1 MKKGDLLIVEDDKKI
16 AEALKDYFIKENF
29 NVSILNTGEKVVSNV
44 KTKMPDLILLDIML
58 PDKDG
63 ITLCREIRSFSD
75 VPIIFV
81 TAKVKDI
88 DRLLGLELGAD
99 DYICKPFLPQ
109 EVVARVKAV
118 IRRTRPDRKNNRLVA
133 GAVDMNDETH
143 KVTVD
148 GANVNLTPIEY
159 NLLKI
164 MMSAPDK
171 VFTRA
176 DLLSSIHGSGH
187 DYYRRTIDN
196 HIKNLRKKIN
206 SHLSD
211 KKIIHTVHGVGYKI
225 TSSQHD

>member
-1 MKKGDLLIVEDDKKI
+1 MKKGNLLIVEDDKKI

-29 NVSILNTGEKVVSNV
+29 NVSILNTGEKVVRDV
-44 KTKMPDLILLDIML
+44 KTSMPDLILLDIML

-63 ITLCREIRSFSD
+63 IAICREIRSFSD

-118 IRRTRPDRKNNRLVA
+118 IRRTRPDRERNRLVV
-133 GAVDMNDETH
+133 GAVCMDDENH
-143 KVTVD
+143 EVTVE
-148 GANVNLTPIEY
+148 GTNVDLTPIEY

-171 VFTRA
+171 VFTRS
-176 DLLSSIHGSGH
+176 DLLSTIHGYG
-187 DYYRRTIDN
+187 YYCYERTIDN

-206 SHLSD
+206 SYLQD
-211 KKIIHTVHGVGYKI
+211 QEIIQTVYGVGYKI
-225 TSSQHD
+225 ASPQYD

>member
-1 MKKGDLLIVEDDKKI
+1 MIKGKILIVEDDKKI
-16 AEALKDYFIKENF
+16 ADVLKDYFIKENF
-29 NVSILNTGEKVVSNV
+29 NVSISGTGEKVVGDV
-44 KTKMPDLILLDIML
+44 KNNMPDLILLDIML

-63 ITLCREIRSFSD
+63 ITICREIRSFSD

-81 TAKVKDI
+81 TAKVQDV

-118 IRRTRPDRKNNRLVA
+118 IRRTRPDRERNRLVV
-133 GAVDMNDETH
+133 GTVNMDDEIHEVRVDGT
-143 KVTVD
+143 TVD
-148 GANVNLTPIEY
+148 LTPIEY

-164 MMSAPDK
+164 MMIVPDK

-176 DLLSSIHGSGH
+176 DLLSAIHGYG
-187 DYYRRTIDN
+187 YYCYERTIDN

-206 SHLSD
+206 SHLPNQE
-211 KKIIHTVHGVGYKI
+211 IINTVHGVGYKI
-225 TSSQHD
+225 GSSQYD

>member
-1 MKKGDLLIVEDDKKI
+1 MRKGNLLIVEDDYKI
-16 AEALKDYFIKENF
+16 ATALKHFFVQENF
-29 NVSILNTGEKVVSNV
+29 DVSILNAGGGVVCDV
-44 KTKMPDLILLDIML
+44 KKNMPDLILLDIML

-63 ITLCREIRSFSD
+63 TTICRDIRSFSD

-81 TAKVKDI
+81 TAKVKDV

-118 IRRTRPDRKNNRLVA
+118 IRRTKPGRERNKLVV
-133 GAVDMNDETH
+133 GTVNMDDENY

-159 NLLKI
+159 NLLKV
-164 MMSAPDK
+164 MMSNPDR

-176 DLLSSIHGSGH
+176 DLLSAIHGYG
-187 DYYRRTIDN
+187 YYSYERTIDN
-196 HIKNLRKKIN
+196 HIKNLRKKMN
-206 SHLSD
+206 SYLPD
-211 KKIIHTVHGVGYKI
+211 QELIHTVHGVGYKI
-225 TSSQHD
+225 SYPRYD